1 MSGSERRETMT
12 ETIDWQRL
20 ARLMLLSREMDRLE
34 EEIRAKMA
42 GSLAF

>member
-1 MSGSERRETMT
+1 MSGSDRRETMT

>member
-1 MSGSERRETMT
+1 MT